1 MWSSRVFFF
10 FLDSVLLLF
19 PLFLLSRLEDLDL
32 LRFLSRL
39 FPYLPLPRCGML
51 LLSRAWLNRFV
62 VTFLFESYAQS
73 KFTSFDFMKFMLNKQ
88 SLLPKRELVLSCIA
102 ILPSNPYYKG
112 YGVSKLH
119 KVSSCRLFSRGVI
132 ISGVISLSFIKG
144 NIFFQHTPT
153 DQQIH
158 HHGLGL
164 TSHSSFSLSS
174 VSESTF
180 SKNVS
185 FARSSDISCIVVK

>member
-51 LLSRAWLNRFV
+51 LLSRAWLNRCV

-88 SLLPKRELVLSCIA
+88 SLLPKRKLVLSCIA

-144 NIFFQHTPT
+144 NIFFQ
-153 DQQIH
+153 QV
-158 HHGLGL
+158 GC
-164 TSHSSFSLSS
+164 SHNLL
-174 VSESTF
+174 
-180 SKNVS
+180 
-185 FARSSDISCIVVK
+185 